1 MKFSA
6 RVFSVLII
14 VLLMAVPFSALAQGD
29 NPACTGLAAE
39 DCEFLV
45 TAGDNVSTATSFAI
59 PAMSVN
65 FTLNTG
71 EAGAEPT
78 VFSVTGSG
86 HVMLPQSGKLM
97 LHLVFEDITM
107 QPTEDKLPE
116 HLELLVLDNMSY
128 VNQDGEWYGEEL
140 KEEDLSQ
147 IEDVLSQTNSLA
159 LSDLS
164 STGMDLSGV
173 LTTTRGEDAEAL
185 GMNMAV
191 YSMDVN
197 ITGLLTAILSSPMVG
212 ELLGS
217 TGEEM
222 GMSEMTPEDLQM
234 MGMILGPMLQG
245 TTLSLQEWFGTD
257 DQYLHRL
264 ALNMNINVNLG
275 MFGEADTP
283 PITGALNV
291 SVDLDQVNES
301 FDITA
306 PTEFKPMD
314 ELDSELEGLTQ
325 GLGL

>member
-6 RVFSVLII
+6 RLFSVLVV
-14 VLLMAVPFSALAQGD
+14 VLLMAVPFSVLAQGE
-29 NPACTGLAAE
+29 NPACTGLSAE

-45 TAGDNVSTATSFAI
+45 TAGDNVGTATSFAI

-86 HVMLPQSGKLM
+86 EVMLPQSGRML
-97 LHLVFEDITM
+97 LHLTFDNITM
-107 QPTEDKLPE
+107 QPSEEELPE
-116 HLELLVLDNMSY
+116 QFELLVLDNMVY
-128 VNQDGEWYGEEL
+128 ANQDGEWFGEEI
-140 KEEDLSQ
+140 EEDDLA
-147 IEDVLSQTNSLA
+147 ELEELLGQTNSLA
-159 LSDLS
+159 LSDLGS
-164 STGMDLSGV
+164 SGMDLTGV
-173 LTTTRGEDAEAL
+173 LTTTRGADMEAM

-191 YSMDVN
+191 YTMDVN
-197 ITGLLTAILSSPMVG
+197 ITSLLTTLLSSPALG
-212 ELLGS
+212 EMLGA
-217 TGEEM
+217 TGEDM

-245 TTLSLQEWFGTD
+245 TTINVEQWFGTE
-257 DQYLHRL
+257 DQYLHHL
-264 ALNMNINVNLG
+264 GLNVNINLNLG

-291 SVDLDQVNES
+291 SLDLDQVNET

-306 PTEFKPMD
+306 PTEFRPMD
-314 ELDSELEGLTQ
+314 EMENELEGLTE